1 MKFFKTKQTQPVA
14 TPVMATIPEN
24 HVSKKKKNTYQIK
37 FSTFA
42 QDNLFSLCK
51 NTPLAVVVLNGKQ
64 VQNTDGWMTG
74 TEFPNPCANEM
85 QSQQSMLREIL
96 GEEIATQIIEYLDK
110 ETGEPVLQLYPSR
123 IHFFR
128 RDYAERLNHA
138 TRRDLARQIAVRE
151 QLARDFFDRQKRR

>member
-1 MKFFKTKQTQPVA
+1 MKLFNQKKTIAQDH
-14 TPVMATIPEN
+14 I
-24 HVSKKKKNTYQIK
+24 SSKKKNTYQIK
-37 FSTFA
+37 FSA
-42 QDNLFSLCK
+42 FSGLNAFELCK

-64 VQNTDGWMTG
+64 VQNTDGWMTC